1 MKTIWDWLYP
11 IFISDKRLQGGAGL
25 FDEYSKQGQ
34 EVMSFMRFSVR
45 LEVYCALITVACLLS
60 QVWWVLPWLAFVIAM
75 CEIGRGFILN
85 KAQSGYPYPEPTD
98 MIGIAIAVLFF
109 GAIALVWFIGALLA

>member
-1 MKTIWDWLYP
+1 MSKLWDWLYRV
-11 IFISDKRLQGGAGL
+11 FISDKRLHDGAGL

-34 EVMSFMRFSVR
+34 ELMSVMRFSVR
-45 LEVYCALITVACLLS
+45 LEVYCALLMIACLLS
-60 QVWWVLPWLAFVIAM
+60 QIWWVLPWLAFMIAM

-98 MIGIAIAVLFF
+98 MIGIAIAVVFF
-109 GAIALVWFIGALLA
+109 GAIALIWFIGALLA